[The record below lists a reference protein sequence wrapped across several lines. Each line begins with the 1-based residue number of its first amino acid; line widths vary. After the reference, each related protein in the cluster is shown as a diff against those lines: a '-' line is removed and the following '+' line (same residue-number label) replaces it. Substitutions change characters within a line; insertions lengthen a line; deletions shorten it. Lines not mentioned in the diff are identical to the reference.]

1 MGIQQNQINYCLE
14 LPKFLLIESSGD
26 VCSAAVSSGT
36 EIIAEKS
43 IQEKNSHSTYLAS
56 FVEEVMKNSGLQ
68 ISDLDAV
75 VIGGGPGSYTG
86 LRIGCSLAKGLC
98 FGADIPLIA
107 CSTLK
112 ALAAA
117 ALEQNQDVDRV
128 ITLVDARRMDA
139 YLGVFDK
146 QLNTLVDE
154 QFITIDAQLS
164 VDYTKGQTI
173 ACGSGAEKWFD
184 EFSPKGIVQHSYS
197 GIYANNLVLEALIK
211 WEQKDFVDVAYY
223 EPNYI
228 KSVFVTKPKPKF

>member
-1 MGIQQNQINYCLE
+1 M
-14 LPKFLLIESSGD
+14 PKFLLIESSGD

-43 IQEKNSHSTYLAS
+43 IQEKNSHSNYLAS
-56 FVEEVMKNSGLQ
+56 FVDEVLKKSGLQ

-107 CSTLK
+107 CSSLK

-117 ALEQNQDVDRV
+117 ALEQNQNIDMVV
-128 ITLVDARRMDA
+128 TLIDARRMDA

-146 QLNTLVDE
+146 QLNTIVAE
-154 QFITIDAQLS
+154 QFVTIDAQLA
-164 VDYTKGQTI
+164 VDYVKGETV
-173 ACGSGAEKWFD
+173 ACGSGASKWIE
-184 EFSPKGIVQHSYS
+184 EFTPDGVLEHSFS
-197 GIYANNLVLEALIK
+197 GIYAKDLLREALLK
-211 WEQKDFVDVAYY
+211 WEKKEVVDLAYY